1 MVYLLKNTEN
11 DSRECLA
18 DPKAT
23 QIILFS
29 SAAFISVQNHD
40 DILETSSVKQE
51 LRLVIFISQ
60 LSICFILD
68 INNKNEK

>member
-1 MVYLLKNTEN
+1 MLYLLKNTEN

-23 QIILFS
+23 QIILFL

-40 DILETSSVKQE
+40 DILDASSLKQE
-51 LRLVIFISQ
+51 FCLAVFISQ
-60 LSICFILD
+60 LGSVLFWI
-68 INNKNEK
+68 